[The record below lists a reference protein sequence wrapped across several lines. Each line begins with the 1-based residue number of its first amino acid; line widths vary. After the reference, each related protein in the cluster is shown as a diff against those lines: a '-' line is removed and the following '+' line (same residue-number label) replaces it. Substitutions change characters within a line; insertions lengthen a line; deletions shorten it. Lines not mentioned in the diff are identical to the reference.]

1 MPHHS
6 IWTWVLFVVGILALL
21 ALDLGAFH
29 RRSHTVSV
37 KEGALW
43 SVFWIALAL
52 LFNAG
57 IYVFS
62 GAQPALEFL
71 TGYLIEKS
79 LSVDNIFVI
88 VTIFS
93 YFGVPSQYQ
102 HRVLFWGILG
112 ALVMRGLFIGV
123 GAVLLAKFH
132 WVIYLLGA
140 LLVVTGVRM
149 AVREEKPF
157 DAEQNPAVRLTRR
170 LFPVTSGYRGT
181 HFLVHEAGRLA
192 ITPLALALIVVEFT
206 DVLFAVDSIPAI
218 FAVTRDPF
226 IVFTSNV
233 FAILGLRS
241 LYFVLAG
248 AMAKLHLLRYG
259 LAAILSFVGM
269 KMLIA
274 EWYTIPVLVSL
285 GVIAALLAV
294 TVVLSLKIRPR
305 EAAGDATHD

>member
-1 MPHHS
+1 MAHHS
-6 IWTWVLFVVGILALL
+6 IWTWVLFNIGILVLL
-21 ALDLGAFH
+21 ALDLGVFN

-43 SVFWIALAL
+43 SVFWVALAL

-57 IYVFS
+57 VYLFM
-62 GAQPALEFL
+62 GPQPALEFL
-71 TGYLIEKS
+71 TGYLVEKS

-140 LLVVTGVRM
+140 LLVLTGVRM
-149 AVREEKPF
+149 AAREEKPF
-157 DAEQNPAVRLTRR
+157 DAEHNPVVRLARR
-170 LFPVTSGYRGT
+170 LMPVTSGYRGM
-181 HFLVHEAGRLA
+181 HFLVREGGRTA
-192 ITPLALALIVVEFT
+192 ITPLLLALLVVEFT
-206 DVLFAVDSIPAI
+206 DLLFAIDSIPAV

-248 AMAKLHLLRYG
+248 AVTRLHLLRFG
-259 LAAILSFVGM
+259 LAAILVFVGV

-274 EWYTIPVLVSL
+274 DIYAIPVLVSL
-285 GVIAALLAV
+285 GVIAGLLGV
-294 TVVLSLKIRPR
+294 TVVLSLKTQPR
-305 EAAGDATHD
+305 AAGGEL